1 MVSIAQKCVLSSKQN
16 NWEDPEKK
24 IHLFYAYFSSLN
36 GSPWEMLWKI

>member
-24 IHLFYAYFSSLN
+24 KYIYSMHIFQV
-36 GSPWEMLWKI
+36 